1 VSSKLFSRVLGI
13 GLVGLVALS
22 SGTVAWA
29 GPVTTKVVIS
39 RKTLKPG
46 VTLVHSRITVRGVF
60 GAQEV
65 YKLTWKLGNRHVSLH
80 SSLLGA
86 YDTSSSWITD
96 HRISHLASAGGPPGM
111 VAAMTGDYSIYK
123 NWSPT
128 QSVTTGILVQDRRVF
143 KVGRGTLAVGY
154 KPNGRFVIG
163 HPLARPLK
171 LALPG
176 GVSAT
181 VGAFNP
187 PPSTLVGAVR
197 NDQFAAYTH
206 AGAQVTI
213 PSDAI
218 GVVVGSDVLL
228 TELRGSDS
236 YANPQGSNHRET
248 VVAFRL
254 TEPTAD
260 RRTVSMPVSAGACAA
275 AACQPGEDVTVPAG
289 GVLLLARNDPAKHP
303 VAATALEQLALSASP
318 SITTAIDDAGWGNVT
333 DATGGKPMLVDDGR
347 AVSSRPD
354 SVDPWQWECGGGCWR
369 PALVRAG
376 NSGWMIVIGGRGGA
390 GLTMPKFA
398 SVLADMGATD
408 ALGFDNNNSA
418 ELWRP
423 GHRPIT
429 AYGYERLLPTATS
442 LAYRG

>member
-1 VSSKLFSRVLGI
+1 VSSKFFSRMLGI
-13 GLVGLVALS
+13 GLVALVGLS
-22 SGTVAWA
+22 SGTAAWA
-29 GPVTTKVVIS
+29 GPVTSKVVIS

-46 VTLVHSRITVRGVF
+46 VVLVHSRILVRGVM

-65 YKLTWKLGNRHVSLH
+65 YKLSWKLGNRHVSLH

-86 YDTSSSWITD
+86 YNESSAWITD
-96 HRISHLASAGGPPGM
+96 HQISHLASAGGPPGL

-123 NWSPT
+123 DWSPT

-154 KPNGRFVIG
+154 KPDGRFVMG

-171 LALPG
+171 FELPG

-187 PPSTLVGAVR
+187 PPSTLAGAIH
-197 NDQFAAYTH
+197 NDQVAAYTH
-206 AGAQVTI
+206 AGAHVTI
-213 PSDAI
+213 PSAAI
-218 GVVVGSDVLL
+218 GVVVDSDVLL
-228 TELRGSDS
+228 TELRGGSS
-236 YANPQGSNHRET
+236 YTNPQGSNRRET

-260 RRTVSMPVSAGACAA
+260 RRTVSMPVSAAACAA

-289 GVLLLARNDPAKHP
+289 GALLLARNDPAKNP
-303 VAATALEQLALSASP
+303 VAAPALAALGSSSAFD
-318 SITTAIDDAGWGNVT
+318 TAIDDAGWGNVT
-333 DATGGKPMLVDDGR
+333 DVTGGKPMLVDAGR

-354 SVDPWQWECGGGCWR
+354 TIDPWQWDCGGGCWR

-376 NSGWMIVIGGRGGA
+376 SSGWMIVIGRRGGA

-398 SVLADMGATD
+398 GVLADMGATD
-408 ALGFDNNNSA
+408 AIGFDNNNSA

-429 AYGYERLLPTATS
+429 GYGYERLLPTATS